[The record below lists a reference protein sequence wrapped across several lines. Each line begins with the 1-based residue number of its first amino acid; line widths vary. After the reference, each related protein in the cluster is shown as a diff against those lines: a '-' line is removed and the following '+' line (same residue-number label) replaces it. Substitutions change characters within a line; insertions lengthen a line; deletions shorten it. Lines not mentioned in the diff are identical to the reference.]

1 MSSCIT
7 GGSTPKSLHCLAMS
21 LLKAHLTNPNTFTDD
36 SGSSPEFDDPSLYHY
51 VIFSDNVLAVS
62 VVVASAV

>member
-1 MSSCIT
+1 
-7 GGSTPKSLHCLAMS
+7 MS
-21 LLKAHLTNPNTFTDD
+21 LLKAHLANPNTFTDD
-36 SGSSPEFDDPSLYHY
+36 FGSSPEFDDPSLYHY